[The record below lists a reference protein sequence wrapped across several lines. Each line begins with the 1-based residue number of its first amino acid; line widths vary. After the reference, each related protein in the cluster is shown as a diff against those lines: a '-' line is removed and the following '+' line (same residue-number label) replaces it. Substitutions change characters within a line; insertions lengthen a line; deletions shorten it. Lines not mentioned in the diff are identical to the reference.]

1 MIADHARLDGKTFI
15 ITGGTQGLGAAIA
28 RFAAARGAAGLT
40 ICGRNKEHGEAVA
53 AELEEAGCPT
63 LFVPGDL
70 TRPEECK
77 AVVSAHDRRFGNLHG
92 LCNSA
97 ASTARGTLEST
108 TVEEWDEMFAINVR
122 APFLLMQGAVA
133 IMKRGSHGGSI
144 VNISSVSGHG
154 GQTFLTAYSTSKG
167 ALDTLTRNAAHAL
180 KEHRIRVN
188 SLDLGWMATEG
199 EHAIQLLEGK
209 PENWLE
215 TADASSPFGEILR
228 PDRVARL
235 VAFLW
240 SDDSLPMTGSC
251 IDWDFLI
258 VGARD

>member
-1 MIADHARLDGKTFI
+1 MTADHATLDGKTFL

-40 ICGRNKEHGEAVA
+40 ICGRDEQRGEDVA
-53 AELEEAGCPT
+53 ESLDAAGCPT
-63 LFVPGDL
+63 LFVRADL
-70 TRPEECK
+70 TSPDDCK
-77 AVVSAHDRRFGNLHG
+77 AVVAAHDERFGGLHG
-92 LCNSA
+92 LVNSA

-108 TVEEWDEMFAINVR
+108 TVAEWDEMFAINVR

-133 IMKRGSHGGSI
+133 VMKRGGQGGSI

-180 KEHRIRVN
+180 KQHRIRVN

-199 EHAIQLLEGK
+199 EHTIQLLEGK

-215 TADASSPFGEILR
+215 SADASSPFGQILR

-235 VAFLW
+235 VTFLW

-251 IDWDFLI
+251 IDWDFMV